1 MTPPPGKAGP
11 ENESTPNPGR
21 STLNIGGEMLSYVR
35 GAVNLVRK
43 KTGRDYS
50 LRQFTDEAFSAQLR
64 VIADTYNEGRPIQP
78 VYAPLEKGRPRQVM
92 HGASPVPPD
101 GEPTPNSPA

>member
-1 MTPPPGKAGP
+1 MN
-11 ENESTPNPGR
+11 ENAPSPGR

-50 LRQFTDEAFSAQLR
+50 LRQFTDEAVTAQLQ

-78 VYAPLEKGRPRQVM
+78 VDTPLEKGRPRQVM
-92 HGASPVPPD
+92 HGASPVAEVDEATPD
-101 GEPTPNSPA
+101 GPA